1 MNYSQNEKYDPS
13 YFQHTLKDS
22 FTCVGR
28 GLHTGL
34 KIVMRVTPG
43 EPDSCIVFVRRDVD
57 SKHSEIQALW
67 NNVSDTRLSTTITNS
82 RGIRVS
88 TIEHLMAALYASEID
103 NARILLDGPEVPIMD
118 GSAAPFMALI
128 RQTGKSLQTTER
140 RAIVIKQSISVSEGE
155 KFAGF
160 LPSPVPWMEL
170 EIDFDAK
177 PIGKQ
182 KLTAPLHG
190 EVFER
195 ELADARTFGFREQVN
210 TLHKLGLAQ
219 GGSLVNAILIENDEI
234 VNQEG
239 LRFDDEFVR
248 HKMVDCIGDIALVGA
263 HLMGQFSG
271 VRTGHRLNC
280 ALIQKL
286 MQHEYAW
293 EYTTVRKASL
303 FWRQIMELPHS
314 DDDLAHEIMSKLD
327 LHIH

>member
-1 MNYSQNEKYDPS
+1 MNHSKNEIDNPA

-43 EPDSCIVFVRRDVD
+43 EPDSGIVFVRRDVD
-57 SKHSEIQALW
+57 TRRSEIQALW

-82 RGIRVS
+82 RGVRVS
-88 TIEHLMAALYASEID
+88 TIEHLMAALYASGID

-118 GSAAPFMALI
+118 GSAGPFTALI
-128 RQTGKSLQTTER
+128 RQTGKTQQDAEC
-140 RAIVIKQSISVSEGE
+140 RAIVIKQSIAVTDGD

-170 EIDFDAK
+170 EIDFDSK

-182 KLTAPLHG
+182 KLTAPLLE
-190 EVFER
+190 EVFAR
-195 ELADARTFGFREQVN
+195 DLADARTFGFREQVN

-234 VNQEG
+234 INQEG
-239 LRFDDEFVR
+239 LRYENEFVR

-271 VRTGHRLNC
+271 VQTGHKMNS
-280 ALIQKL
+280 ALIHKL
-286 MQHEYAW
+286 MLHEYAW
-293 EYTTVRKASL
+293 EYTTVREANNY
-303 FWRQIMELPHS
+303 WRQIMELPYA
-314 DDDLAHEIMSKLD
+314 DNDLPDEIMSRLD
-327 LHIH
+327 LQVN

>member
-1 MNYSQNEKYDPS
+1 MNHSKNEKYDPS

-43 EPDSCIVFVRRDVD
+43 EPDSGIVFVRRDVD
-57 SKHSEIQALW
+57 TRRSEIQALW

-82 RGIRVS
+82 RGVRVS
-88 TIEHLMAALYASEID
+88 TIEHLMAALYASGID

-118 GSAAPFMALI
+118 GSAAPFMDLI
-128 RQTGKSLQTTER
+128 RQTGKVQLDAER
-140 RAIVIKQSISVSEGE
+140 RAIVIKQSISVTEGN

-170 EIDFDAK
+170 EIDFDSK

-182 KLTAPLHG
+182 KLTAPLHE

-195 ELADARTFGFREQVN
+195 ELANARTFGFREQVK

-219 GGSLVNAILIENDEI
+219 GGSLVNAILIENDEV
-234 VNQEG
+234 VNLEG
-239 LRFDDEFVR
+239 LRYEDEFVR

-271 VRTGHRLNC
+271 VQTGHQMNS
-280 ALIQKL
+280 ALIHKL
-286 MQHEYAW
+286 MLHEYAW
-293 EYTTVRKASL
+293 EYTTVREASNY
-303 FWRQIMELPHS
+303 WRQIMELPYS
-314 DDDLAHEIMSKLD
+314 DDELAHEIMSKLD
-327 LHIH
+327 LHVN